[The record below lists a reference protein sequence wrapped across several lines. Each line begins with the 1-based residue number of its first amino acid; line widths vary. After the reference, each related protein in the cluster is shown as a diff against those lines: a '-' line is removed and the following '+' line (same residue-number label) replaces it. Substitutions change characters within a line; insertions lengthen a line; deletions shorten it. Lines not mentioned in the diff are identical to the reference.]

1 MRETL
6 ACTVVLLLKNANVR
20 MCPESATWPDEL
32 LSIDALSH
40 DRAVES
46 CRECTQRISTMLA
59 VCEADIVTL
68 DYGCQGMQP
77 PDPKS
82 QPEATAHSAGV

>member
-1 MRETL
+1 VCRCAFVEER
-6 ACTVVLLLKNANVR
+6 NVR
-20 MCPESATWPDEL
+20 MCLESATWPNEL

-46 CRECTQRISTMLA
+46 CRECTQRISTRLA
-59 VCEADIVTL
+59 VCEAGIVTL
-68 DYGCQGMQP
+68 DNGCQGMRP
-77 PDPKS
+77 PDAKS